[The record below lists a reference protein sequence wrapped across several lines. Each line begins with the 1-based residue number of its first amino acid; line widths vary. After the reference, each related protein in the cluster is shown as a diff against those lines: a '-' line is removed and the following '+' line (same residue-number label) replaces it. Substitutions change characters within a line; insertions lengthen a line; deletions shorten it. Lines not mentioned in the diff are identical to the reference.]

1 MSQEIHRF
9 EDFDLDQSAHELR
22 RNGCVIHLERIPFE
36 FLCLLVERGG
46 QLVTRDEILDRVWGK
61 GVFIHAESSINTA
74 MRKIRRAL
82 NDDSDPPKFVVTIP
96 AKGYRFMASV
106 QTLNGNLKTNSE
118 SVQVSSTGPF
128 RGSTLG
134 RVHNWWQIGA
144 WSASGLAIIAAAIL
158 LARHPSLHPAKRF
171 TVVSSLDRPA
181 RKLAD
186 RSSVAVLP
194 FVNLSG
200 DKEQEYFIDGIT
212 DNLINALSRLTN
224 IFVIARTS
232 SFTYKDRAPKAPE
245 IGRELRVKYLLEGS
259 VQRAGNSVR
268 VNTQLVNAAT
278 GGILWAERY
287 DTSLR
292 DIFVLQDEIVQ
303 KIVTTLSHQAD
314 DWEKGHDSRALSL
327 TAPGPPGCYDPAD
340 FGAVPDDGIDDSAPS
355 QQALDAASVAGG
367 RVCFGHGRWRLSRA
381 RGDTYNRFAALSTHG
396 AHVDIQGAGP
406 ETVLEVVGDQGG
418 TTTWVISV
426 DPGARDITIRDLTID
441 TSATTNTDEQF
452 HAIEVGNGIGT
463 GTVEDVR
470 IEHVRFEH
478 PDATDGSRK
487 GDCLHMVGSTPQSA
501 VRRVTVI
508 GVTFAHCARS
518 DIAIQRNVF
527 DLIIQENQFTRSS
540 DQDIGSEPM
549 TKGQQS

>member
-1 MSQEIHRF
+1 MVK
-9 EDFDLDQSAHELR
+9 SAAIAASADRSKCLR
-22 RNGCVIHLERIPFE
+22 KYTDSRISSWTRAPTSFCRNGCVIHLERIPFE
-36 FLCLLVERGG
+36 FLCRLVERGG

-268 VNTQLVNAAT
+268 VNTQLVNVRQRAVFCGPRAMTHRYAT
-278 GGILWAERY
+278 IFKSTRRNRAKDRNDAE
-287 DTSLR
+287 S
-292 DIFVLQDEIVQ
+292 
-303 KIVTTLSHQAD
+303 S
-314 DWEKGHDSRALSL
+314 
-327 TAPGPPGCYDPAD
+327 
-340 FGAVPDDGIDDSAPS
+340 
-355 QQALDAASVAGG
+355 G
-367 RVCFGHGRWRLSRA
+367 R
-381 RGDTYNRFAALSTHG
+381 
-396 AHVDIQGAGP
+396 
-406 ETVLEVVGDQGG
+406 
-418 TTTWVISV
+418 
-426 DPGARDITIRDLTID
+426 
-441 TSATTNTDEQF
+441 
-452 HAIEVGNGIGT
+452 
-463 GTVEDVR
+463 
-470 IEHVRFEH
+470 
-478 PDATDGSRK
+478 
-487 GDCLHMVGSTPQSA
+487 
-501 VRRVTVI
+501 
-508 GVTFAHCARS
+508 
-518 DIAIQRNVF
+518 
-527 DLIIQENQFTRSS
+527 
-540 DQDIGSEPM
+540 M
-549 TKGQQS
+549 T